1 MTGRGMH
8 DLLDSVDVHPDRGG
22 FERLEERRERRDR
35 RRRTGA
41 FALTFMLGAV
51 AAIAVIEGMHAT
63 RTVGTRPAVP
73 DGVVAT
79 HIAKMSSLV
88 SMSARS
94 GWLIEDHRLAD
105 GRVHTIRAVGP
116 VASGGAVQ
124 VTIWDL
130 SLVRPI
136 DPETG
141 QPAPAGVGVG
151 WYRDALG
158 GRTTVDISTTLDSSL
173 WRWYRPY
180 ELHWLGDQ
188 PGVRTAIAQG
198 DLRLNDVQVWALALN
213 RRDAATIFLPD
224 DRGSG
229 TIPAG
234 PSRFVLVGDRDL
246 VLLIGVAPIDGSSI
260 EDAWAAAWEE
270 ISTLHWRF

>member
-1 MTGRGMH
+1 MH
-8 DLLDSVDVHPDRGG
+8 DLLDSVDVRPDRGA
-22 FERLEERRERRDR
+22 FERLEERRGRRDR
-35 RRRTGA
+35 RRRMGA
-41 FALTFMLGAV
+41 FALTFILGA
-51 AAIAVIEGMHAT
+51 AATIAVIEGVHAT
-63 RTVGTRPAVP
+63 RPAGTRPAVGS

-79 HIAKMSSLV
+79 HHAQMSSSV
-88 SMSARS
+88 SMAVGA

-116 VASGGAVQ
+116 VASGAAVQ

-141 QPAPAGVGVG
+141 QPAPEGVGVR

-158 GRTTVDISTTLDSSL
+158 GHTTVDISTTLDSSL
-173 WRWYRPY
+173 WRWHRPY
-180 ELHWLGDQ
+180 ELHWLGDL
-188 PGVRTAIAQG
+188 PGARSAIALG

-213 RRDAATIFLPD
+213 RRDAATVFIPD

-234 PSRFVLVGDRDL
+234 PSRFVLVGDGDL
-246 VLLIGVAPIDGSSI
+246 TLLIGVAPIWGSSI
-260 EDAWAAAWEE
+260 DDAWAVAWQQ
-270 ISTLHWRF
+270 ISTLRWRF